1 MNDRLSEEH
10 RMLRD
15 TVYQFAMKEIWPIAE
30 KIDREDRFPDNLF
43 LRLGELGILGITIP
57 ETYGGA
63 QFDLLA
69 GVIVSEELS
78 RICPAVGISYSA
90 HANLCMDNLHRNG
103 TDHQRFKYL
112 PKLCSGEH
120 VGALALTEPNA
131 GSDAVGIQSK
141 ARREGDKYILN
152 GRKTF
157 ITNGPIANTILV
169 YAKTDMAKG
178 SKGISAFI
186 VEKDFLGFSV
196 SRELEKMGNRGSPTG
211 ELLFED
217 CEVPRENLLGE
228 ENEGTSV
235 MMSGLDIERTF
246 VSGLPLGIAQGAF
259 DLALRYA
266 KEREQF
272 GQVIASFQLIQGKL
286 ADMYTLI
293 EAARSF
299 VYGCAKMADQ
309 GQKITKEAAAAYLFT
324 AEIATKVA
332 LDAVQIHG
340 GYGYMLEYPVN
351 RFLRDAKLYEIG
363 GGTAEIRRLIIAREL
378 LK

>member
-299 VYGCAKMADQ
+299 VYGCAIMADQ

>member
-1 MNDRLSEEH
+1 MNGSLSAEH
-10 RMLRD
+10 KMLRD
-15 TVYQFAMKEIWPIAE
+15 TVYQFAMKEIWPVAE
-30 KIDREDRFPDNLF
+30 RIDREDRFPDNLF
-43 LRLGELGILGITIP
+43 LRLGELGVLGITIP
-57 ETYGGA
+57 ERYGGA

-90 HANLCMDNLHRNG
+90 HANLCMDNLYRNG

-112 PKLCSGEH
+112 PKLCAGEH

-141 ARREGDKYILN
+141 ARKEGGKYILN

-169 YAKTDMAKG
+169 YAKTDMARG

-186 VEKDFLGFSV
+186 VEKDFMGFSV
-196 SRELEKMGNRGSPTG
+196 SRRLEKMGNRGSPTG

-217 CEVPRENLLGE
+217 CEVPGENLLGE
-228 ENEGTSV
+228 ENEGASI

-299 VYGCAKMADQ
+299 VYGCARMADQ